1 MFKKIK
7 FGELGI
13 ILFVLAA
20 VVFIYRDFFFR
31 GKIVFSSN
39 FLATFYSPWTT
50 HQYPGY
56 PNGIPNKPIGGN
68 DNVRMFYP
76 YRTFINE
83 SLKAG
88 ELPLWNPYNFSGSP
102 LLADFQS
109 AVFYPLNLIYFFL
122 PQITAWSILVI
133 IQPLLGTLFM
143 YLYLRLFISQKSA
156 AFLGAI
162 AFGFSGFILVWSQEN
177 AVVGQASIW
186 FPLILYGTEKFV
198 STNSLKYYVLLV
210 AGLASCILAGFLQV
224 TFYIFFVSILYGIFR
239 IRSISKKKKGTLLFL
254 VSAYLLSLMICAVQI
269 IPSIEAFF
277 QSARSTSSI
286 QSVLET
292 YLLPL
297 RYYLRVL
304 SPDIFGNPATYN
316 YFGKGFYHESIFYL
330 GIIPLVFV
338 ILAMSYCWKNKIV
351 RFFIWV
357 SAVSFFLGVKSPFTD
372 WFYRLP
378 IPLVNTFTP
387 SRIFFVTS
395 TALAVISAY
404 GFSHW
409 LENNSKKSRKTTYL
423 AAGTMIGILIFIA
436 VFYYLSVITNNKNL
450 LVKFVCSLINPHEY
464 LGAINAVT
472 TFRNI
477 IPQLFMLFALIV
489 LTIFRNKFRFG
500 KIIILI
506 LLCLGQ
512 FYFLNKYVVLGYRE
526 FLYPDHF
533 IFADIQ
539 ASQNKADRF
548 ISFGLP
554 VASDV
559 GIEKHIFS
567 PDGIDPVFPKRYG
580 QLIYAAKNKGLYT
593 MEIPRI
599 EVMLSEYSGNYKEM
613 LDGRLFKIM
622 SLLGVTHVYNF
633 EKDYKNP
640 EILGSL
646 FVKEMFKPLWNR
658 EGWQVYENTQALPR
672 AFLAEN
678 YLVETDPQ
686 KILDLMFDRKTDLR
700 KTVILE
706 EVPPNISLTQKSADL
721 GTSDEVVL
729 EVYKPS
735 FVQLQVETDRDKI
748 LFLSDNYYPGWKA
761 KIDNLETK
769 IYRADFTFRG
779 IVVPKGKHTI
789 IFSFEPF
796 SLKIGAIISGSAIFL
811 LLSIVCFRRFN
822 QRNNPPDAVSFS
834 RFRHG

>member
-1 MFKKIK
+1 MLKKIK
-7 FGELGI
+7 WGELGI
-13 ILFVLAA
+13 ILFVLASM
-20 VVFIYRDFFFR
+20 VFIYRDFFFR

-39 FLATFYSPWTT
+39 FLVTFYSPWTT
-50 HQYPGY
+50 HQYPGF
-56 PNGIPNKPIGGN
+56 PNGVPNKPIGGN

-83 SLKAG
+83 SLAAG

-109 AVFYPLNLIYFFL
+109 AVFYPLNLVYFFL
-122 PQITAWSILVI
+122 PQIIAWSILVI

-177 AVVGQASIW
+177 AVVGQASLW
-186 FPLILYGTEKFV
+186 FPLILYGTEKIIT
-198 STNSLKYYVLLV
+198 TNSLKHFILLV

-224 TFYIFFVSILYGIFR
+224 TFYIFLVSFLYGFFR
-239 IRSISKKKKGTLLFL
+239 IQNISKKKGSNTLSLI
-254 VSAYLLSLMICAVQI
+254 SAYFLSIMICAIQI

-277 QSARSTSSI
+277 QSARSSSSI

-316 YFGKGFYHESIFYL
+316 YFGQGFYHESIFYL
-330 GIIPLVFV
+330 GIIPLVFAV
-338 ILAMSYCWKNKIV
+338 LAVSYCWKNKIV
-351 RFFIWV
+351 KFFIRV

-395 TALAVISAY
+395 TALAIISAF
-404 GFSHW
+404 GFSYW
-409 LENNSKKSRKTTYL
+409 LENDSKKTRKRTYL
-423 AAGTMIGILIFIA
+423 AAGMMIGVLIFIT
-436 VFYYLSVITNNKNL
+436 VFYYLSVITNNRNL
-450 LVKFVCSLINPHEY
+450 LVKFVCSLINPNEY
-464 LGAINAVT
+464 LMMTSVIT

-477 IPQLFMLFALIV
+477 IPQLLMLFAVILI
-489 LTIFRNKFRFG
+489 TTFRKKIRYG
-500 KIIILI
+500 KVIVII

-512 FYFLNKYVVLGYRE
+512 FYFLNKYAVIGYRK

-533 IFADIQ
+533 IFSDIRTNQ
-539 ASQNKADRF
+539 KITDRF

-554 VASDV
+554 IASDV

-567 PDGIDPVFPKRYG
+567 PDGIDPVFPRRYG
-580 QLIYAAKNKGLYT
+580 QLVYGAKNNGLYT

-599 EVMLSEYSGNYKEM
+599 EVMLSEYSDNYKEM
-613 LDGRLFKIM
+613 LDGRLFKII
-622 SLLGVTHVYNF
+622 SLLGVTRVYNF
-633 EKDYKNP
+633 EKEYKNK

-646 FVKEMFKPLWNR
+646 FPKSLFKPLWNR
-658 EGWQVYENTQALPR
+658 EGWQAYENFKALPR
-672 AFLAEN
+672 AFFVDD
-678 YLVETDPQ
+678 YLMEKDPQ
-686 KILDLMFDRKTDLR
+686 KILDLMFDRKIDLR

-706 EVPPNISLTQKSADL
+706 ETLPEISLTQKDPGLALS
-721 GTSDEVVL
+721 SEVII
-729 EVYKPS
+729 EAYKSS
-735 FVQLQVETDRDKI
+735 FIQLQVETDKDKI

-779 IVVPKGKHTI
+779 IVVPKGKHTVV
-789 IFSFEPF
+789 FSFEPF
-796 SLKIGAIISGSAIFL
+796 SFKIGAIISGSAIFL
-811 LLSIVCFRRFN
+811 LLLFVYFQRFQN
-822 QRNNPPDAVSFS
+822 WNDPPNTVGFS